1 MAKLLGNFVVSSGS
15 RMAVGKHGVEPAIM
29 PECLA
34 AVKVKAETAT
44 AGSSRIV
51 RPIDIHKHYTG
62 RKRTKIPIDHSRT
75 IFFIKTERTGS
86 VAFPVRRRDVLRI
99 GNRGGTVKNFCQFI
113 LDISK
118 VA

>member
-15 RMAVGKHGVEPAIM
+15 RMAVGKHGVEPAVM

-51 RPIDIHKHYTG
+51 RPIDIHKHYMEESELKFRLITAEPYFSLKQ
-62 RKRTKIPIDHSRT
+62 RELAP
-75 IFFIKTERTGS
+75 
-86 VAFPVRRRDVLRI
+86 
-99 GNRGGTVKNFCQFI
+99 
-113 LDISK
+113 
-118 VA
+118 